1 MFFFSALA
9 QLRHFLH
16 QDMDM
21 KPFFLFLTFLFI
33 QPQASAQ
40 ELNYGYFE
48 RPLSCPIRFSNLTEL
63 RDKIQTLSS
72 SLGTDCSQSN
82 QQALGQLRTSVANLE
97 GIASTFSTFQGSDER
112 AQNLQLARNANQ
124 VLGSLN
130 IITSNNSCFYDIRSR
145 GALPVISDVI
155 MSVSQIG
162 LLVPSTTG
170 TLVATGGYIAGSGM
184 RIIGELLKKK
194 YNWNKPEERR
204 AFLQLNCAFFDH
216 RRVMEEAGMFNPESE
231 TFRHELLARLKRE
244 RLKLLSAQET
254 AKSALE
260 KAEENLDSEFA
271 VLPQTKSSGV
281 SFKLQRL
288 LEELVARL
296 GVRAADYPSKWRQ
309 VSYLSKT
316 APELDEYLK
325 SLSLNTDNQDDVRL
339 LTKNLQTILPDL
351 NPDARAW
358 SSNLDEYEIRYRAP
372 LIAFADRVLEA
383 IRGELRRI
391 EILSS
396 GESEDFGK
404 KVRELRDSINSAR
417 TFLWTSNVRLAS
429 VQTQIDSYQ
438 SSGFNSIFS
447 REDAGKSDNVEI
459 LDHYRR
465 LQRSILGREGRGYLR
480 HSLKRIEQ
488 LQDALDRQFKLLE
501 LATTRPQI
509 CAGSEKLR
517 FAWAE
522 YRFKIQEAHD
532 FITTNL
538 DLYRATFRI
547 GREKQRRSLNYVM
560 AQIYSVESYEAGDRP
575 ARGTIGEFMAQT
587 MERLEP
593 VERKLREH
601 GCH

>member
-1 MFFFSALA
+1 MYFFQQPPSYTIFC
-9 QLRHFLH
+9 
-16 QDMDM
+16 M
-21 KPFFLFLTFLFI
+21 KITNMKLIFLFSMLLLS
-33 QPQASAQ
+33 QPQASGQ
-40 ELNYGYFE
+40 ELNYGYFD

-72 SLGTDCSQSN
+72 SLGTECSQSN

-145 GALPVISDVI
+145 GTLPVISDVI

-162 LLVPSTTG
+162 LLVPTTTG
-170 TLVATGGYIAGSGM
+170 TLAATGGYIAGSGM
-184 RIIGELLKKK
+184 RILGELLKKK
-194 YNWNKPEERR
+194 FNWNRPEERR

-231 TFRHELLARLKRE
+231 TFRGELLARLKRE
-244 RLKLLSAQET
+244 RLKLLTAQED
-254 AKSALE
+254 AKAALA
-260 KAEENLDSEFA
+260 KAEDNLDREFG
-271 VLPQTKSSGV
+271 VLPQTKNSGV
-281 SFKLQRL
+281 SFKLQRR
-288 LEELVARL
+288 LEELVARI
-296 GVRAADYPSKWRQ
+296 GVRATDYPSKWRQ

-316 APELDEYLK
+316 AAELETL
-325 SLSLNTDNQDDVRL
+325 LLTVSLNSENQGDVRL
-339 LTKNLQTILPDL
+339 FLKNLQTILPEL
-351 NPDARAW
+351 GPDARAW
-358 SSNLDEYEIRYRAP
+358 SSNLDEFEIRYRAP

-383 IRGELRRI
+383 IRDELRRI
-391 EILSS
+391 EIQSS
-396 GESEDFGK
+396 GESEEFGK
-404 KVRELRDSINSAR
+404 KVRELRDSINWAK

-429 VQTQIDSYQ
+429 VQAKIDSYQ
-438 SSGFNSIFS
+438 ASGSNVIFS

-459 LDHYRR
+459 LDYHRR

-480 HSLKRIEQ
+480 HSLKRIGE
-488 LQDALDRQFKLLE
+488 LQDALDRQFDLLD
-501 LATTRPQI
+501 LARTRPQI

-560 AQIYSVESYEAGDRP
+560 AQIYSVESFEAGDRP
-575 ARGTIGEFMAQT
+575 ERGTVGDFMAQT
-587 MERLEP
+587 LERVEP
-593 VERKLREH
+593 VEGKLREH